1 MISLVGRKS
10 NRLAGMSDVELI
22 RARTDLLC
30 LAQRCRQPAEVRAFA
45 ERIQQCNV
53 ELTGRYRRAGV
64 RRPVKG

>member
-10 NRLAGMSDVELI
+10 NRLADMSDVELI

-30 LAQRCRQPAEVRAFA
+30 LAQRCRQPNEVRGYA
-45 ERIQQCNV
+45 ERIQACSD
-53 ELTGRYRRAGV
+53 ELTGRYQRAGI